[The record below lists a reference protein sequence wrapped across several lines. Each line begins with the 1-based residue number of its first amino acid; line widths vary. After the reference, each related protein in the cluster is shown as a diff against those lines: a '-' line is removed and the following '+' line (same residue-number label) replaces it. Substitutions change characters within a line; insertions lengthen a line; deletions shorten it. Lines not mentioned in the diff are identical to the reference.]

1 MLLVRWVVDSDW
13 DQDEEDEKGPDDFNE
28 QLDLQKQETKRTWQ
42 LIKQDLDRQDA
53 KTEGKR
59 RTTNTILGVFR
70 SSGGNLAD
78 TSGVG
83 RVCRQLPGVKS
94 NPAVRLGEWCG
105 LITADRSRQKE
116 CFCGG
121 LEEFAHLLHAAPL
134 RLNRLCLGLNPRGR
148 HAARG

>member
-28 QLDLQKQETKRTWQ
+28 QLDLQKQETKRTRR
-42 LIKQDLDRQDA
+42 LIKQDLDRQEA

-59 RTTNTILGVFR
+59 RTTNTTQIKILGVLR
-70 SSGGNLAD
+70 SSEGNLAD
-78 TSGVG
+78 FSGVG

-94 NPAVRLGEWCG
+94 NPAMRLGEWCG

-121 LEEFAHLLHAAPL
+121 LEDFAHLLHPTPL
-134 RLNRLCLGLNPRGR
+134 RLNRLSRP
-148 HAARG
+148 